1 MARGGIARVPP
12 MSSNRPISEYEP
24 VARGARTGSARR
36 RDGQDE
42 EHGAEWTVTRPASQT
57 DAGNAPAED
66 SFDAAGAPPSSGKA
80 EGSAQ
85 VGRRKKGGV
94 LLKRG
99 HAISYAGL
107 FLFTTFLYF
116 RPYELIPALSPLS
129 SGAYYIA
136 LFTLAVFIPTQLAVE
151 GTLSVRP
158 REVTLVLLLTLFALL
173 SLPLAINPGEGWEAF
188 VEYLKVVSMFVVMVN
203 VVRTERRLKMLL
215 LLVLA
220 ASLMVSAA
228 AINDYRAGNLTVSGT
243 RVGGIVGG
251 MFGNPNDLALHL
263 SMMIPIAFGLMLSTR
278 GALKKLV
285 YVGGAL
291 LMGAA
296 LVVTFSR
303 GGFLGMSAA
312 SFVLAWKL
320 GRRNRIA
327 VVAATL
333 VVVALFLVL
342 APGEYAG
349 RLATIVGQ
357 ADATGSSGARQALLI
372 RSIETTVKNPLLGV
386 GMGNFHTVSLHEQVS
401 HNAYTQVGAEMGVA
415 AMLIYTLFVLSPF
428 RRLRR
433 IERETVAAHKG
444 SRDYYLAVGFQA
456 SVVGYMVSSFF
467 GSVAYLWYIYYLVG
481 YAYCFARLY
490 EARAEASGT
499 RVATE
504 TQGERRAQ
512 QKARLRRLHALSEE
526 GE

>member
-1 MARGGIARVPP
+1 

-24 VARGARTGSARR
+24 VARAGRAGATAARGEDDEREAAWSVARPTAVVAADEDATPPHHSSEALSARPSSDKSDKKTTTAGAR
-36 RDGQDE
+36 
-42 EHGAEWTVTRPASQT
+42 GA
-57 DAGNAPAED
+57 
-66 SFDAAGAPPSSGKA
+66 
-80 EGSAQ
+80 
-85 VGRRKKGGV
+85 GRSKS

-99 HAISYAGL
+99 HALSYAGL

-116 RPYELIPALSPLS
+116 RPYELIPGLSSLS

-136 LFTLAVFIPTQLAVE
+136 LFTLAVYIPTQFALE

-220 ASLMVSAA
+220 ASLMVSVA
-228 AINDYRAGNLTVSGT
+228 AINDYRAGNLTVSGE

-263 SMMIPIAFGLMLSTR
+263 AMMIPIAFGLMLSTR
-278 GALKKLV
+278 GIVKRLV

-303 GGFLGMSAA
+303 GGFLGMAAA
-312 SFVLAWKL
+312 SLVLAWKL
-320 GRRNRIA
+320 GRRNRVA

-357 ADATGSSGARQALLI
+357 ADVTGSSGARQALLI
-372 RSIETTVKNPLLGV
+372 RSIETTIKNPLLGV

-415 AMLIYTLFVLSPF
+415 AMLVYTLFVLSPLG
-428 RRLRR
+428 RLRR
-433 IERETVAAHKG
+433 IERETVADHKG
-444 SRDYYLAVGFQA
+444 SRDYYLAVCFQA

-481 YAYCFARLY
+481 YAFCFTRLY
-490 EARAEASGT
+490 EVRAVAAGKRKNADDGDGKRAR
-499 RVATE
+499 
-504 TQGERRAQ
+504 
-512 QKARLRRLHALSEE
+512 KNKRLRRLHAFGAE
-526 GE
+526 GEVI

>member
-1 MARGGIARVPP
+1 

-24 VARGARTGSARR
+24 VTRVSRAGARR
-36 RDGQDE
+36 RDE
-42 EHGAEWTVTRPASQT
+42 EEEQEATWTVTRPTTASPADEGAD
-57 DAGNAPAED
+57 DAVHH
-66 SFDAAGAPPSSGKA
+66 SDAVSASSSSGNSD
-80 EGSAQ
+80 ETAQ
-85 VGRRKKGGV
+85 TVSTRGATRGRS

-99 HAISYAGL
+99 HAVSYAGL

-136 LFTLAVFIPTQLAVE
+136 LFTLAVFIPSQFALE
-151 GTLSVRP
+151 GNLSARP
-158 REVTLVLLLTLFALL
+158 REVTLVLLLTLCALL
-173 SLPLAINPGEGWEAF
+173 SLPFAINPGEGWEAF
-188 VEYLKVVSMFVVMVN
+188 VEYLKVISMFVVMVN

-220 ASLMVSAA
+220 ASLMVSVA

-278 GALKKLV
+278 GILKKLV

-303 GGFLGMSAA
+303 GGFLGMAAA
-312 SFVLAWKL
+312 SLVLAWKL

-327 VVAATL
+327 VVAGTL
-333 VVVALFLVL
+333 VVIALFLVL

-357 ADATGSSGARQALLI
+357 TDTTGSSGARQALLI
-372 RSIETTVKNPLLGV
+372 RSIETTIKNPLLGV

-415 AMLIYTLFVLSPF
+415 AMLIYTLFVLSPL

-433 IERETVAAHKG
+433 IERETVADHKG
-444 SRDYYLAVGFQA
+444 SRDYYLSVCFQA

-481 YAYCFARLY
+481 YAFCFSRLY
-490 EARAEASGT
+490 EARA
-499 RVATE
+499 VAAGKRTNADD
-504 TQGERRAQ
+504 GEREARAQ
-512 QKARLRRLHALSEE
+512 KKERLRRLHALSEA
-526 GE
+526 GEVT